1 MFAHEVCERPGAFRC
16 RRADCGDLASGP
28 ARTGP
33 VAKIRECIKTLTPR
47 EAGVFALVVTR
58 ILNKQT
64 ARELGI
70 VEKTVKVHRARGM
83 EAMRAGSLAELV
95 QLGRRSGC
103 HRGQV
108 MSVSALASDVAT
120 DRVGSRSHIAR
131 SPVQYDA
138 LEP

>member
-1 MFAHEVCERPGAFRC
+1 MPSSWLWRSRFRPGENRPGRKDPGVHQDPDSAGGRSL
-16 RRADCGDLASGP
+16 RPGGNQDLEQADG
-28 ARTGP
+28 
-33 VAKIRECIKTLTPR
+33 
-47 EAGVFALVVTR
+47 
-58 ILNKQT
+58 
-64 ARELGI
+64 ELGI

-120 DRVGSRSHIAR
+120 DRVGPRSHLAR
-131 SPVQYDA
+131 NPVQYDA
-138 LEP
+138 LDP

>member
-1 MFAHEVCERPGAFRC
+1 M
-16 RRADCGDLASGP
+16 
-28 ARTGP
+28 
-33 VAKIRECIKTLTPR
+33 
-47 EAGVFALVVTR
+47 VTR

-120 DRVGSRSHIAR
+120 DRLDQGPISRAAPCSTMPL
-131 SPVQYDA
+131 SPRI
-138 LEP
+138 P

>member
-1 MFAHEVCERPGAFRC
+1 VNDRERFGAVE
-16 RRADCGDLASGP
+16 LAVAISPSGP

-33 VAKIRECIKTLTPR
+33 VAKIRECIETLTPR

-120 DRVGSRSHIAR
+120 DRVGPRSHIAR

>member
-1 MFAHEVCERPGAFRC
+1 VNDRERFGAVE
-16 RRADCGDLASGP
+16 LAVAISPSGP

-33 VAKIRECIKTLTPR
+33 VAKIRECIETLTPR

-83 EAMRAGSLAELV
+83 EAMRPARWPSSSSWAGEAGV
-95 QLGRRSGC
+95 
-103 HRGQV
+103 
-108 MSVSALASDVAT
+108 
-120 DRVGSRSHIAR
+120 IA
-131 SPVQYDA
+131 VK
-138 LEP
+138 L